1 MRVSEAW
8 GDVPMDDAPNNP
20 KMPDRAWVAR
30 ETNANIRQLAK
41 SLRDERPVGFFCECG
56 CMEIIMATIAEYDV
70 AGGAWL
76 ESHQPT

>member
-1 MRVSEAW
+1 MSEAW

-76 ESHQPT
+76 EGHQPT